1 MTMLASSA
9 PPSAFAVFRK
19 RSFTLLWIG
28 RLISTSGSALTD
40 LAAGILIYRMTGSA
54 LSVGLLLM
62 VTALPSL
69 ILGLLAGVFADRFD
83 RKRIMI
89 ASDLIR
95 AALVVAIP
103 FALSFGTVW
112 LYIIVLLSSAVRQFF
127 DPAHESVL
135 PEVASDEELSAAN
148 ALMEIS
154 SFGSTAIGFA
164 AAGLIASSFPI
175 EWAFYLDGLSFL
187 ISAIC
192 IALIRIAPF
201 VAGDRT
207 TAAAVVRDLRAG
219 ARFLLDSPILRS
231 LLILFVPT
239 FLSIGLANV
248 LLLPFSLT
256 VLHATEFEYGL
267 QEGLTSVGFVVGSLL
282 MARLADRLREGQWIA
297 IGSLGMAAASFL
309 YALSSSIPLAIVFVT
324 ISGFMN
330 AQHAIGRRLAIQR
343 NTTNEVRGR
352 VSSAFFVTRD
362 VVFLIGMAAAGLADL
377 IGVQVLFLAAA
388 LVLLAAGA
396 LVQVMPGLRQSAAE
410 WRQAMRLL
418 RNAHAAPGLGLGR
431 SATAS
436 DLDRLT
442 THLHALAGLSAEDR
456 RHVLSQTR
464 VYDMPAGAVIMRQ
477 GELSDA
483 IFFVIEGRA
492 VAGTDVNG
500 SYRALGLLRSGDFF
514 GEIAALTGTP
524 RTATVM
530 AQEPISVLGVPAATL
545 RRLMRNPLIN
555 GVMLERMAERL
566 ARQRCR
572 CAAWGWR
579 SAYATH
585 GSCQPLRDDAVAG
598 PAKRIRNRTGSTGIT
613 CRVCDADYTGAAG
626 IEWIGK

>member
-1 MTMLASSA
+1 MTTLAPTAKTS
-9 PPSAFAVFRK
+9 PFAVFRK

-40 LAAGILIYRMTGSA
+40 LAAGILIYRLTGSA

-69 ILGLLAGVFADRFD
+69 VLGLLAGVFADRFD
-83 RKRIMI
+83 RKRIML
-89 ASDLIR
+89 AADLVR

-103 FALSFGTVW
+103 LVLSFGIAW

-187 ISAIC
+187 VSAVC
-192 IALIRIAPF
+192 IALIRIVPF
-201 VAGDRT
+201 VAVDRT
-207 TAAAVVRDLRAG
+207 SVATIVRDLRAG
-219 ARFLLDSPILRS
+219 ARFLIDSPVLRS
-231 LLILFVPT
+231 LLILFIPT

-309 YALSSSIPLAIVFVT
+309 YALSSSIPLAILFVT
-324 ISGFMN
+324 LSGFMN

-377 IGVQVLFLAAA
+377 LGVRALFLAAA

-396 LVQVMPGLRQSAAE
+396 LVLVMPGLRQSATE
-410 WRQAMRLL
+410 WRQAVLLL

-442 THLHALAGLSAEDR
+442 AHLHALAGLSAEER
-456 RHVLSQTR
+456 RLVLSQTR
-464 VYDMPAGAVIMRQ
+464 VYDVPVGAVIMRQ
-477 GELSDA
+477 GETSDA

-492 VAGTDVNG
+492 VAGTDVHG
-500 SYRALGLLRSGDFF
+500 TYRALGLLRSGDFF

-530 AQEPISVLGVPAATL
+530 AQEPTSMLGVPAATL
-545 RRLMRNPLIN
+545 RRMMRNPLIN
-555 GVMLERMAERL
+555 RVLLERMAERL
-566 ARQRCR
+566 ARAS
-572 CAAWGWR
+572 AAGLAR
-579 SAYATH
+579 LGNGDQPTPRMGAASPYATMLLQARPSPYATALIQEERPAAYATLIMQ
-585 GSCQPLRDDAVAG
+585 GPVASNG
-598 PAKRIRNRTGSTGIT
+598 
-613 CRVCDADYTGAAG
+613 
-626 IEWIGK
+626 